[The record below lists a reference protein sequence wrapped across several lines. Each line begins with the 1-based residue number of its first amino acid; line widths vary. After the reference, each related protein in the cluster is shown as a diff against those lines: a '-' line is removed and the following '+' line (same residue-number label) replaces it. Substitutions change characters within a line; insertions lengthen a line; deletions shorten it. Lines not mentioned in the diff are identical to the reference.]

1 MGGRLSKANCCKGDG
16 ASERTTG
23 QEDSGH
29 VGPDHGH
36 FFLAD
41 AHDGHDHSHGHA
53 HEHGDHASEVF
64 AMGTVTLGPSTYA
77 IDREGQCETGRACT
91 FGVELIGAPVGS
103 RAAMAGGPAD
113 VWLESASG
121 ERLGAP
127 VAGEGHELHWHFT
140 VTPEG
145 GAGGRA
151 APSRLVLRARDGAT
165 RAIDL
170 CAGAAPRHDGIRT
183 PLRAAV
189 GTSAAAAS
197 SAAASEEV
205 VGFLEVRN
213 DVAQKDGHSSHSE

>member
-29 VGPDHGH
+29 VGLDHGH

-53 HEHGDHASEVF
+53 HKHGDHASEVF

-113 VWLESASG
+113 VWLESASV

-127 VAGEGHELHWHFT
+127 VA
-140 VTPEG
+140 
-145 GAGGRA
+145 RA
-151 APSRLVLRARDGAT
+151 
-165 RAIDL
+165 
-170 CAGAAPRHDGIRT
+170 C
-183 PLRAAV
+183 V
-189 GTSAAAAS
+189 GTSLPPHRTRGARSGTRREDAVVLLPRPPGFTLLAS
-197 SAAASEEV
+197 LGCS
-205 VGFLEVRN
+205 G
-213 DVAQKDGHSSHSE
+213 DGGLGCLQVLRHVQGAERGGRHRLRDLQR